1 MATVTLVTPTI
12 TEGMGIIVFPIT
24 IMAII
29 RTVTM
34 GEVGV
39 FDVQVVEHL
48 TLAQAEKVLR
58 VAGVMAIGSEAVR
71 VGSYFGYF
79 TCSFK
84 LA

>member
-1 MATVTLVTPTI
+1 MATVTLITPTI

-48 TLAQAEKVLR
+48 TLA
-58 VAGVMAIGSEAVR
+58 IGGEAVR

-79 TCSFK
+79 TCSFR

>member
-1 MATVTLVTPTI
+1 
-12 TEGMGIIVFPIT
+12 
-24 IMAII
+24 
-29 RTVTM
+29 M

-48 TLAQAEKVLR
+48 TLA
-58 VAGVMAIGSEAVR
+58 IGGEAVR

-79 TCSFK
+79 TCSFR

>member
-1 MATVTLVTPTI
+1 
-12 TEGMGIIVFPIT
+12 
-24 IMAII
+24 
-29 RTVTM
+29 M

-48 TLAQAEKVLR
+48 TLAIR
-58 VAGVMAIGSEAVR
+58 GEAVR

-79 TCSFK
+79 TCSFR